1 MKKIR
6 AQKVLS
12 QKEMAKQ
19 LRISYSHY
27 VKVEN
32 DFVKPSFELLKRI
45 KDHFDEV
52 DMNDFFK

>member
-1 MKKIR
+1 MR